1 MTGSRFS
8 HSGLRSVVTV
18 TCCCVRTSAAL
29 RYAHSMRISSHI
41 KKSQKARY
49 QVEIKKGEKLKNL
62 SIIRRSEEAILQ
74 VDPSVPGA
82 LTDSI
87 DWK

>member
-1 MTGSRFS
+1 
-8 HSGLRSVVTV
+8 
-18 TCCCVRTSAAL
+18 
-29 RYAHSMRISSHI
+29 MRISSHI

-87 DWK
+87 DWKWTTFPNPSRLPDPNNHDGKK

>member
-1 MTGSRFS
+1 
-8 HSGLRSVVTV
+8 
-18 TCCCVRTSAAL
+18 
-29 RYAHSMRISSHI
+29 MRISSHI